1 MKKSKK
7 QKRKSKN
14 KSKNQLKHKMLYTD
28 KEYKYFLREIENL
41 RGKNLEEI
49 TQLRNL
55 IRTRIDSST
64 KLPVTDLN
72 ITPLWGTDS
81 NLHRYRTKVIHG
93 GEYFTNLY
101 YRIIDWFSN
110 VMSKIDTFTN
120 SLSENFGI
128 KWIVK
133 FFKFF
138 NIGDFLS
145 IVFSLLTNI
154 IDYLNKNVIRQLKPG
169 LESMVKDIS
178 AYGIN
183 SKWTWIMVTV
193 GSLGIFDYIS
203 VGTTFLNGTGIPTWI
218 LTNINSNLNPFNFI
232 WNVICIVGHILGS
245 SIVIGIQTIWNISI
259 IGPLLATLLI
269 LLPFLLLALAYDTT
283 LLEENNEYYRQ
294 RAEIDNE
301 TKTYK
306 THDQAMQGVEKKAD
320 KLRTEYIDKQKEI
333 RKIAEKAVR
342 ECQFLDPG
350 LRDNL
355 DTWRDNQILR
365 AINKANDVEQKKNDK
380 KPKISLDEITR
391 TVRDAITNFNPPD
404 PRRFPSRNSQKTYI
418 EEQAKVAGVLAV
430 ESEDVVIEHA
440 EQLKVDFIAENRPNN
455 SLVLVGGTKSLRN
468 FSQEKIEE
476 ANEKY
481 PTNFTMAQLGGL
493 ITENEKG
500 EYYYTEQADKAMD
513 IMKKDIDRII
523 TDNCSGEICEQTSM
537 TEKIEAIIFVHS
549 ASIHA
554 SIRKDTESK
563 TSGGGSQKE
572 EFDTNILNHLKEEDV
587 KWIQQQYPD
596 QIKSA
601 QRLGL
606 LEGLKPTK
614 KCSGVLKSAQTINGK
629 KLS

>member
-72 ITPLWGTDS
+72 IAPLWGTDS
-81 NLHRYRTKVIHG
+81 NLHQYRTKVIHG

-101 YRIIDWFSN
+101 YRIIDWFYN

-120 SLSENFGI
+120 SLSENFGV

-269 LLPFLLLALAYDTT
+269 LLPFLLLGLAYDTT

-294 RAEIDNE
+294 RAMIDND

-306 THDQAMQGVEKKAD
+306 THEQAMQGVADEAENRRKEYSKSYTKKIREISETAV
-320 KLRTEYIDKQKEI
+320 KEF
-333 RKIAEKAVR
+333 
-342 ECQFLDPG
+342 QFPDPG

-355 DTWRDNQILR
+355 DTWIDEQITL
-365 AINKANDVEQKKNDK
+365 AINKAVEKNKGDK
-380 KPKISLDEITR
+380 KTKIQDGEIRHFVTQAINEFSPLKPKH
-391 TVRDAITNFNPPD
+391 P
-404 PRRFPSRNSQKTYI
+404 PSRFNQETYT
-418 EEQAKVAGVLAV
+418 EKQAKAAGDAAVGREEERVLQEAQ
-430 ESEDVVIEHA
+430 E
-440 EQLKVDFIAENRPNN
+440 LKERFIAENKRNDTI
-455 SLVLVGGTKSLRN
+455 VGGTKSLRN

-481 PTNFTMAQLGGL
+481 PTNFTMAQLAGL
-493 ITENEKG
+493 ITEDEKG

-563 TSGGGSQKE
+563 TSSGGSQKE

>member
-55 IRTRIDSST
+55 IRTRIYSST

-93 GEYFTNLY
+93 GEYFINLY

-269 LLPFLLLALAYDTT
+269 LLPFLLLGLAYDTT
-283 LLEENNEYYRQ
+283 LLQENNEYYRQ
-294 RAEIDNE
+294 RAEIDKD

-306 THDQAMQGVEKKAD
+306 THDQAMQGVEKKAEELGSVFYD
-320 KLRTEYIDKQKEI
+320 SYIKKIQEISETAVKEFQI
-333 RKIAEKAVR
+333 PR
-342 ECQFLDPG
+342 QLDINK
-350 LRDNL
+350 DWI
-355 DTWRDNQILR
+355 DEQITI
-365 AINKANDVEQKKNDK
+365 AINKAVEKNKEDKESKIQDDDVIKHIVELAIKNYHPF
-380 KPKISLDEITR
+380 KPKDK
-391 TVRDAITNFNPPD
+391 
-404 PRRFPSRNSQKTYI
+404 SQDVKQAENI
-418 EEQAKVAGVLAV
+418 KRLAKVAGDVAV
-430 ESEDVVIEHA
+430 NEIKDHVSQQV
-440 EQLKVDFIAENRPNN
+440 EQLKANFIAENRPNN

>member
-72 ITPLWGTDS
+72 IAPLWGTDS
-81 NLHRYRTKVIHG
+81 NLHQYRTKVIHG

-101 YRIIDWFSN
+101 YRIIDWFYN
-110 VMSKIDTFTN
+110 VMYKIDTFTN
-120 SLSENFGI
+120 SLSENFGV

-269 LLPFLLLALAYDTT
+269 LLPFLLLGLAYDTT

-294 RAEIDNE
+294 RAMIDND

-306 THDQAMQGVEKKAD
+306 THEQAMQGVADEAENRRKEYSKSYTKKIREISETAV
-320 KLRTEYIDKQKEI
+320 KEF
-333 RKIAEKAVR
+333 
-342 ECQFLDPG
+342 QFPDPG

-355 DTWRDNQILR
+355 DTWIDEQITL
-365 AINKANDVEQKKNDK
+365 AINKAVEKNKGDK
-380 KPKISLDEITR
+380 KTKIQDGEIRHFVTQAINEFSPLKPKH
-391 TVRDAITNFNPPD
+391 P
-404 PRRFPSRNSQKTYI
+404 PSRFNQETYT
-418 EEQAKVAGVLAV
+418 EKQAKAAGDAAVGREEERVLQEAQ
-430 ESEDVVIEHA
+430 E
-440 EQLKVDFIAENRPNN
+440 LKERFIAENKRNDTI
-455 SLVLVGGTKSLRN
+455 VGGTKSLRN

-481 PTNFTMAQLGGL
+481 PTNFTMAQLAGL
-493 ITENEKG
+493 ITEDEKG

-563 TSGGGSQKE
+563 TSSGGSQKE

>member
-101 YRIIDWFSN
+101 YRIIDWFYN

-120 SLSENFGI
+120 SLSENFGV

-269 LLPFLLLALAYDTT
+269 LLPFLLLGLAYDTT

-294 RAEIDNE
+294 RAMIDND

-306 THDQAMQGVEKKAD
+306 THEQAMQGVADEAENRRKEYSKSYTKKIREISETAV
-320 KLRTEYIDKQKEI
+320 KEF
-333 RKIAEKAVR
+333 
-342 ECQFLDPG
+342 QFPDPG

-355 DTWRDNQILR
+355 DTWIDEQITL
-365 AINKANDVEQKKNDK
+365 AINKAVEKNKGDK
-380 KPKISLDEITR
+380 KTKIQDGEIRHFVTQAINEFSPLKPKH
-391 TVRDAITNFNPPD
+391 P
-404 PRRFPSRNSQKTYI
+404 PSRFNQETYT
-418 EEQAKVAGVLAV
+418 EKQAKAAGDAAVGREEERVLQEAQ
-430 ESEDVVIEHA
+430 E
-440 EQLKVDFIAENRPNN
+440 LKERFIAENKRNDTI
-455 SLVLVGGTKSLRN
+455 VGGTKSLRN

-481 PTNFTMAQLGGL
+481 PTNFTMAQLAGL
-493 ITENEKG
+493 ITEDEKG

-563 TSGGGSQKE
+563 TSSGGSQKE

>member
-55 IRTRIDSST
+55 IRTRIYSST

-72 ITPLWGTDS
+72 IAPLWGTDS

-101 YRIIDWFSN
+101 YKIIDWFSN

-145 IVFSLLTNI
+145 IVFSLLTKI

-269 LLPFLLLALAYDTT
+269 LLPFLLLGLAYDTT

-306 THDQAMQGVEKKAD
+306 THDQAVEGVKKKAE
-320 KLRTEYIDKQKEI
+320 KLSTEYIDKQKEI
-333 RKIAEKAVR
+333 RKIAEKAVI
-342 ECQFLDPG
+342 EYQLPDGDNYDPE
-350 LRDNL
+350 L
-355 DTWRDNQILR
+355 WRDNQIIL
-365 AINKANDVEQKKNDK
+365 AIGIAKDVEKNKKDK
-380 KPKISLDEITR
+380 KPKISLDEIRR
-391 TVRDAITNFNPPD
+391 TVTNAITNFNPPD
-404 PRRFPSRNSQKTYI
+404 PRRFPSRNLQKTYI
-418 EEQAKVAGVLAV
+418 EEQAKDAGVHAAGR
-430 ESEDVVIEHA
+430 EDVVSQQA
-440 EQLKVDFIAENRPNN
+440 QQLKADFIAENRPNDT
-455 SLVLVGGTKSLRN
+455 LVLVGGKKSLRN

>member
-55 IRTRIDSST
+55 IRTRIYSST

-93 GEYFTNLY
+93 GEYFINLY

-120 SLSENFGI
+120 SLSVNFGI

-269 LLPFLLLALAYDTT
+269 LLPFLLLGLAYDTT
-283 LLEENNEYYRQ
+283 LLQENNEYYRQ
-294 RAEIDNE
+294 RAEIDKD

-306 THDQAMQGVEKKAD
+306 THDQAMQGVEKKAEELGSVFYD
-320 KLRTEYIDKQKEI
+320 SYIKKIQEISETAVKEFQI
-333 RKIAEKAVR
+333 PR
-342 ECQFLDPG
+342 QLDINK
-350 LRDNL
+350 DWI
-355 DTWRDNQILR
+355 DEQITI
-365 AINKANDVEQKKNDK
+365 AINKAVEKNKEDKESKIQDDDVIKHIVELAIKNYHPF
-380 KPKISLDEITR
+380 KPKDK
-391 TVRDAITNFNPPD
+391 
-404 PRRFPSRNSQKTYI
+404 SQDVKQAENI
-418 EEQAKVAGVLAV
+418 KRLAKVAGDVAV
-430 ESEDVVIEHA
+430 NEIKDHVSQQV
-440 EQLKVDFIAENRPNN
+440 EQLKANFIAENRPNN

>member
-72 ITPLWGTDS
+72 IAPLWGTDS
-81 NLHRYRTKVIHG
+81 NLHQYRTKVIHG

-101 YRIIDWFSN
+101 YRIIDWFYN

-120 SLSENFGI
+120 SLSENFGV

-269 LLPFLLLALAYDTT
+269 LLPFLLLGLAYDTT

-294 RAEIDNE
+294 RAMIDND

-306 THDQAMQGVEKKAD
+306 THEQAMQGVADEAENRRKEYSKSYTKKIREISETAV
-320 KLRTEYIDKQKEI
+320 KEF
-333 RKIAEKAVR
+333 
-342 ECQFLDPG
+342 QFPDPG

-355 DTWRDNQILR
+355 DTWIDEQITL
-365 AINKANDVEQKKNDK
+365 AINKAVEKNKGDK
-380 KPKISLDEITR
+380 KTKIQDGEIRHFVTQAINEFSPLKPKH
-391 TVRDAITNFNPPD
+391 P
-404 PRRFPSRNSQKTYI
+404 PSRFNQETYT
-418 EEQAKVAGVLAV
+418 EKQAKAAGDAAVGREEERVLQEAQ
-430 ESEDVVIEHA
+430 E
-440 EQLKVDFIAENRPNN
+440 LKERFIAENKRNDTI
-455 SLVLVGGTKSLRN
+455 VGGTKSLRN

-481 PTNFTMAQLGGL
+481 PTNFTMAQLAGL
-493 ITENEKG
+493 ITEDEKG

-549 ASIHA
+549 ASI
-554 SIRKDTESK
+554 RKDTESK
-563 TSGGGSQKE
+563 TSSGGSQKE